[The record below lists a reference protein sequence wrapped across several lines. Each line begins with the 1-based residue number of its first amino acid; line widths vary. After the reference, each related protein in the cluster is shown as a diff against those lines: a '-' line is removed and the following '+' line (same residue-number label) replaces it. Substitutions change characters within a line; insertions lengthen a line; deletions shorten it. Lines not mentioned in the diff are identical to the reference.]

1 MFIFILLPKITQF
14 KEQVGILHV
23 HILGVFSKVS
33 DIALLKIRFFYFDS
47 KHDINY
53 INIISRL
60 CKKSIQGEL
69 FCSH

>member
-33 DIALLKIRFFYFDS
+33 DIALLKIQIF
-47 KHDINY
+47 
-53 INIISRL
+53 
-60 CKKSIQGEL
+60 L
-69 FCSH
+69 FW